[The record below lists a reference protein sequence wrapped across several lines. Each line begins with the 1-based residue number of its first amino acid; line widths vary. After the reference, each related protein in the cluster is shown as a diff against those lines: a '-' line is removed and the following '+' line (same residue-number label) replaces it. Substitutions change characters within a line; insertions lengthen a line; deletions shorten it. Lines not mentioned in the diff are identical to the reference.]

1 MPKYEV
7 VIVYKGQ
14 NTYLIEADE
23 QELAEEQATARFK
36 NGDDG
41 GNPCGSDYTDIQN
54 TEVKEVKSSKINEA
68 SNFEEISSAQGWD
81 THTDM
86 ELLRRYIREKGLETE
101 LSVFAWK
108 IAQEENEEAN
118 G

>member
-7 VIVYKGQ
+7 VIIYKGQ

-23 QELAEEQATARFK
+23 QELAEEQASARFK

-41 GNPCGSDYTDIQN
+41 GNPCGNDYTDIQN
-54 TEVKEVKSSKINEA
+54 IETKKMADNKINEA
-68 SNFEEISSAQGWD
+68 SDFEAISSAQGWD

-86 ELLRRYIREKGLETE
+86 ELIRRYIREKGLETE

-108 IAQEENEEAN
+108 IAQEENEEADA
-118 G
+118 